1 MADADA
7 GEADALSRLEAA
19 LDRIARHNPRQASVT
34 DAAPAIDSGLIASR
48 LDRLIGQ
55 LRHALADEV

>member
-1 MADADA
+1 MAEADA

-19 LDRIARHNPRQASVT
+19 LDRIAQHRPQAALPVDT
-34 DAAPAIDSGLIASR
+34 GLIASR

-55 LRHALADEV
+55 LRHALADED